1 MAGESVKERLLE
13 AVKAAMRA
21 GDKERLATLRSA
33 SAALKQREV
42 DDRID
47 LAQDDATAIDV
58 LAKAVKQRRESA
70 EQYREAG
77 EAARAEAEERE
88 IAILSEFLPQAASDE
103 EIESL
108 IEEAIRD
115 TGAASTK
122 DMGRVMGQLKGRL
135 QGRADLGMVS
145 ARVKARLSG

>member
-103 EIESL
+103 EIETL

-135 QGRADLGMVS
+135 QGRADLGTVS